1 MNRQVVS
8 CSSELAKL
16 LVELAVE
23 QWLKAVRR
31 ELVLFVFF
39 YRLGPGESLVSR
51 SSILITFNL
60 Y

>member
-1 MNRQVVS
+1 MS